1 MNTTLERGGGRP
13 ILGSLLLVL
22 ACGAAGVFL
31 VRCGAGTP
39 SAPPT
44 PIVTPT
50 PTPVPT
56 PTPDPNIP
64 PAGSGCG
71 KPYPP
76 PITRFKIQVM
86 YKLPEYHTVDS
97 TPLVGPDVQ
106 YCVSAG
112 FTDGRSICPVRLEG
126 ASDRLACELWRSG
139 TAKDTG
145 QPGPTWSWIEFGT
158 GHTAY
163 CSGSADKPCDRMGA
177 FTVKAFKGGNY
188 QVCTEAGACGEI
200 AVER

>member
-1 MNTTLERGGGRP
+1 MKTTLERGVAGP
-13 ILGSLLLVL
+13 TLGSLLLVV
-22 ACGAAGVFL
+22 AWGAAAVLL

-39 SAPPT
+39 TVTPT
-44 PIVTPT
+44 PIVT

-76 PITRFKIQVM
+76 PITRFKIGVM
-86 YKLPEYHTVDS
+86 YKLPEYTIVDS
-97 TPLVGPDVQ
+97 TPLVGPDVK

-126 ASDRLACELWRSG
+126 TSDREACEVWRSG

-145 QPGPTWSWIEFGT
+145 KPGPTWTWTAFGT
-158 GHTAY
+158 SNTAY
-163 CSGSADKPCDRMGA
+163 CSGGADKPCDRLGP
-177 FTVKAFKGGNY
+177 FQVKAFKGGTY
-188 QVCTEAGACGEI
+188 EVCTEAGACGEV